1 MFEVEVAVAS
11 PSHKPKQA
19 EPSLP
24 NPRGTAPTSPLTN
37 MQGMPVSYDVLYTQI
52 VVVLLLA
59 RYVFTLLWLR
69 TLANRLAR

>member
-24 NPRGTAPTSPLTN
+24 NSRGTAPTSPLIS
-37 MQGMPVSYDVLYTQI
+37 MQGMPGSYDVLYFLL
-52 VVVLLLA
+52 VVMVLLA
-59 RYVFTLLWLR
+59 RYVFTLLW
-69 TLANRLAR
+69 